1 MGRGIGF
8 GKSILY
14 GEHFVVYGL
23 PALAAGIASR
33 TMAVVNRS
41 NKAGWTLDD
50 RRPEVLGYKAKKM
63 KEQKKSVELVIQA
76 AGLDVSEEGIH
87 IKLEGDLVCAS
98 GFGASAASC
107 VSLARALNE
116 EFELGYDDER
126 INQIGFEGEKGY
138 HGTPSGVDNTASTFG
153 GLVWYVRDLNGGPPT
168 FEKLKLKNSVH
179 LTVASTGI
187 TASTTE
193 VVSDVRRKKAADPRW
208 FQGIAEEYD
217 KLVQD
222 ARNALLKF
230 DIKHAGRL
238 MNRNHEL
245 LQELTVSCKE
255 LDDLILM
262 ARENGAIGA
271 KLTGTGR
278 GGNMIALAPD
288 KETQSRIAGALE
300 KGGSPLVYN
309 TTFGL

>member
-1 MGRGIGF
+1 MGQGVGF

-23 PALAAGIASR
+23 PALAAGISSGTRAK
-33 TMAVVNRS
+33 VNRTG
-41 NKAGWTLDD
+41 KAGWTLDD
-50 RRPEVLGYKAKKM
+50 RRPEVPGYKAKKID
-63 KEQKKSVELVIQA
+63 EQKESIDLVVRA
-76 AGLDVSEEGIH
+76 AGVDLSDNGIH
-87 IKLEGDLVCAS
+87 IELGGDLVCAS

-116 EFELGYDDER
+116 EFKLGYDDER

-138 HGTPSGVDNTASTFG
+138 HGTPSGIDNTASTFG
-153 GLVWYVRDLNGGPPT
+153 GLVWYVRDLSGGPPT
-168 FEKLKLKNSVH
+168 FEKLKLKNPAY
-179 LTVASTGI
+179 LTIASTGI

-193 VVSDVRRKKAADPRW
+193 VVGDVRKKKEADPKW
-208 FQGIAEEYD
+208 FAHIVEEYR

-222 ARNALLKF
+222 ARDALLRF
-230 DIKHAGRL
+230 DIDYAGEL

-255 LDDLILM
+255 LDGM
-262 ARENGAIGA
+262 VNAARANGAIGA

-288 KETQSRIAGALE
+288 KETQSQIAKALE
-300 KGGSPLVYN
+300 KSGSPLVYN